1 MQVLHEVSVE
11 YPDSEDFIEY
21 LKQKFKR
28 KYICRRGS
36 LFFVDKLRSK
46 KLAQQTFVLLFVV
59 SFRSKELA

>member
-46 KLAQQTFVLLFVV
+46 KLAQQTFVYFLLSALEVK
-59 SFRSKELA
+59 S